1 MTAVRSVG
9 IVGAGFAG
17 AAAAILLAEGGV
29 QVELFD
35 AKEDVGALGSG
46 ITIQGNACRA
56 FVRLGV
62 WEEVQQHSYSW
73 EDLGLRAPDPDG
85 TVVAVIPDVKTG
97 GPDLPGTIGM
107 YRPDRSGQIGRAH
120 V

>member
-9 IVGAGFAG
+9 IVGTGFAG

-29 QVELFD
+29 QVDLFD

-56 FVRLGV
+56 LVRLGV
-62 WEEVQQHSYSW
+62 WDQVQQQSYPF
-73 EDLGLRAPDPDG
+73 EELGLRAPDP
-85 TVVAVIPDVKTG
+85 APIAP
-97 GPDLPGTIGM
+97 
-107 YRPDRSGQIGRAH
+107 
-120 V
+120 